1 MKCGQL
7 KFSGRSVSSKG
18 NTIEFA
24 YPVLDAVELPDKI
37 IVLFEP
43 DSRRGEPGQFH
54 NLVAVTHNG
63 EDIWKAALPTTMSS
77 DSYYRI
83 SSTTPLIADSLTSFA
98 CTIDES
104 TGRILNKVFYK

>member
-1 MKCGQL
+1 MKSGQL

-24 YPVLDAVELPDKI
+24 YPVLDAFELLDKI

-43 DSRRGEPGQFH
+43 DARRGKPGQFH

-63 EDIWKAALPTTMSS
+63 EDIWKAALPTTMSF
-77 DSYYRI
+77 DTYYRI
-83 SSTTPLIADSLTSFA
+83 SSTNPLTADSLTSFA
-98 CTIDES
+98 CTIDEAN
-104 TGRILNKVFYK
+104 GRILNKVFFK